1 MGMSLVVSQNCLT
14 VQDKK
19 TIETLLLKGE
29 SEKMKLF
36 VLLCL
41 LLSVPFRECCISRFL
56 PLEEEEFAG
65 CPPSCLSPCEA
76 SNYAGTSS
84 CSYNQ
89 AKGIFFLDSIVTTK
103 TCSECYP
110 ELAAVA
116 ARKETVASR
125 GRAAAPKV
133 ERASATT
140 AAAFT
145 TTAAAAASAAGA
157 TPTAPAPAA
166 VTTAA
171 AATSA
176 VAATTAAAAT
186 PAAAATTAA
195 PATTAAASVVTATV
209 TTTTTTTS

>member
-29 SEKMKLF
+29 PEKMKLF

-41 LLSVPFRECCISRFL
+41 LLSVPFRECCNFRFL
-56 PLEEEEFAG
+56 PLEEEAFAG
-65 CPPSCLSPCEA
+65 CPPSCLSLCEA

-84 CSYNQ
+84 CTYNQ

-125 GRAAAPKV
+125 ARAAAPKV
-133 ERASATT
+133 EWASATT

-157 TPTAPAPAA
+157 TPTAPAPAPAA

-176 VAATTAAAAT
+176 VAATTAAAA
-186 PAAAATTAA
+186 ATTAA
-195 PATTAAASVVTATV
+195 PATTAAASVVTTTV
-209 TTTTTTTS
+209 TTTTT

>member
-103 TCSECYP
+103 TCSEWYP

-145 TTAAAAASAAGA
+145 AAGA

-171 AATSA
+171 AAPAA
-176 VAATTAAAAT
+176 VTTAA
-186 PAAAATTAA
+186 
-195 PATTAAASVVTATV
+195 
-209 TTTTTTTS
+209 